1 MDAEQEYMILMKLK
15 QNNVW
20 YKLKC
25 QRYSGN
31 DQYHNVFDIG
41 YNENNTFGEIE
52 FSKIPTWRVF
62 WYDNGIVHRDS
73 GYLLTNF
80 EKLIRR
86 IMKNCLPGIKKKMMD
101 ERKAEIE
108 KDFI

>member
-1 MDAEQEYMILMKLK
+1 METEQEEMILARLK

-31 DQYHNVFDIG
+31 DQYHNVYEIG
-41 YNENNTFGEIE
+41 YNENNVFGEIE
-52 FSKIPTWRVF
+52 FSKNPTWRVY
-62 WYDNGIVHRDS
+62 WYNDGGIHRDS
-73 GYLLTNF
+73 GYLLTAFDKFHNNIV
-80 EKLIRR
+80 K
-86 IMKNCLPGIKKKMMD
+86 KCLPGIKKKLMD
-101 ERKAEIE
+101 ERKAELE